1 MRTLIV
7 IVFVFLF
14 FSGGAQQSAIIVQGS
29 GPGMSVAH
37 IVLPK
42 ESLYSVARLYNIA
55 PAVLASAN
63 EISLQTGLKIGE
75 TLKVPLTD
83 QNFDQQVKKA
93 ADETLVPI
101 YHVVAKSETLFRIA
115 NNYNKVPLDY
125 LKDWNRL
132 SGDNI
137 TAGTPLVIGYLK
149 IKNEQV
155 ASLKT
160 GVPALANDTDAP
172 VDKAMP
178 TATQT
183 PVSEPMSASPKPA
196 TREIEKET
204 ITNKPVANEI
214 KADQD
219 PVSMQ
224 PATTPATDKPVF
236 VEETKTEPVAQKPA
250 SQKPVVQHVSNS
262 DEGFFGNVFAA
273 DSEGRNI
280 IENNGEAGT
289 FKSTS
294 GWQNKKYY
302 ALINNVTPGTIL
314 KITADKKTIY
324 AKVLGSLP
332 EMKENNNLV
341 LRLSNA
347 AASTLQKVDPKFM
360 VEISYY
366 Q

>member
-1 MRTLIV
+1 M
-7 IVFVFLF
+7 
-14 FSGGAQQSAIIVQGS
+14 QGS

-63 EISLQTGLKIGE
+63 DINLQTGLKIGE

-83 QNFDQQVKKA
+83 QNFDQQAKKA
-93 ADETLVPI
+93 ADETLVPV
-101 YHVVAKSETLFRIA
+101 YHVVARSETLFRIA
-115 NNYNKVPLDY
+115 NNYNKVPIDY
-125 LKDWNRL
+125 LKEWNRL

-160 GVPALANDTDAP
+160 GVPALPNDYEAP
-172 VDKAMP
+172 VDRAMP
-178 TATQT
+178 ATTQA
-183 PVSEPMSASPKPA
+183 PVNEPMSASSKPA
-196 TREIEKET
+196 TQEMAKET
-204 ITNKPVANEI
+204 VINKPVAEEI
-214 KADQD
+214 KADQA
-219 PVSMQ
+219 PVFSQ
-224 PATTPATDKPVF
+224 PASPATEKPVF
-236 VEETKTEPVAQKPA
+236 KEETKTEPVAPKPA
-250 SQKPVVQHVSNS
+250 SQKPVAQHVSNS
-262 DEGFFGNVFAA
+262 DEGFFGNVFTA
-273 DSEGRNI
+273 DSEGRSI
-280 IENNGEAGT
+280 VENNGEAGT

-294 GWQNKKYY
+294 GWQDKKYY
-302 ALINNVTPGTIL
+302 ALINNVTPGTII

-332 EMKENNNLV
+332 EMKENNNLL
-341 LRLSNA
+341 LRLSNS

-360 VEISYY
+360 VQVSYY